1 MKNVLFVAVV
11 LTAALAVPAQD
22 VTQIL
27 KDANH
32 ERAEI
37 VKRSK
42 AERSANQGSKVAD
55 AKSGP
60 SLMAVTDE
68 EVGDAASFDKNV
80 KFFGV
85 AATGVVFIDSDCSL
99 ILPDLGPDDRCL
111 QITDTAVL
119 TDITYNDIGR
129 ITFPAKSA
137 KNIVYAITNHNTSVF
152 SRNGTAANSTGLF
165 NYFPSFTLE
174 SDALNDPAAID
185 PATGNPMN
193 GSYTTGGV
201 GSRTSQKTLAPTFI
215 ELDNLSYTR
224 ANTLGFSRRFWEALG
239 LPPSV
244 VDNIYKKPL
253 TIKLNMRIRARFVE
267 FGTFNYGVR
276 FLAN

>member
-1 MKNVLFVAVV
+1 MKNLLFIAVV
-11 LTAALAVPAQD
+11 LSAALAVPAQD
-22 VTQIL
+22 LSQIL
-27 KDANH
+27 KDANQ

-37 VKRSK
+37 IKRSK
-42 AERSANQGSKVAD
+42 AERSVSQGAKGLD
-55 AKSGP
+55 AKGP
-60 SLMAVTDE
+60 SLMSVTDE
-68 EVGDAASFDKNV
+68 EVGDAASFDKNA
-80 KFFGV
+80 KFYGV
-85 AATGVVFIDSDCSL
+85 VSTGVVIIDSDCSL
-99 ILPDLGPDDRCL
+99 ILPELGPDDRCL
-111 QITDTAVL
+111 EITDTTLL
-119 TDITYNDIGR
+119 TDVTYNDIGR

-174 SDALNDPAAID
+174 SEALNDPAAID

-201 GSRTSQKTLAPTFI
+201 GSRTSQKTLAPSFV

-224 ANTLGFSRRFWEALG
+224 ANTLGFSRRFWEQIG
-239 LPPSV
+239 LPQTV
-244 VDNIYKKPL
+244 IDNIYKKPM
-253 TIKLNMRIRARFVE
+253 TIKLNLRVRARFVE